1 MMGKKTKYSL
11 VGVCFLSM
19 MILIL
24 SFSGYISNTQ
34 NQEVEQNYDSVTI
47 PMSGE
52 IPALSLNELA
62 DQSEAIVIGTV
73 KEISP
78 SRWNTP
84 DGKRRGKTVDDIG
97 EFDTMYTDISISVE
111 KYLKGSLNKDEVIVR
126 TEGGEDNY
134 TIVTVD
140 YEPSFKEGEKVLVY
154 LRSDTYPFTKDVG
167 QSHYVVT
174 GYSQGKF
181 SLTDDGIALRP
192 YEEPLKQDELV
203 KAIESGNYSEYNTET
218 DNLRRVPE

>member
-24 SFSGYISNTQ
+24 FFSGSISNTQ
-34 NQEVEQNYDSVTI
+34 NQEVEQTYESVAI
-47 PMSGE
+47 PIGGE

-62 DQSEAIVIGTV
+62 DQSEVIAIGTV

-78 SRWNTP
+78 STWNTP
-84 DGKRRGKTVDDIG
+84 DGKRRGKTIKDIG
-97 EFDTMYTDISISVE
+97 ELDTMYTDVSIGVE

-126 TEGGEDNY
+126 IEGGEDNY
-134 TIVTVD
+134 TTVTID

-154 LRSDTYPFTKDVG
+154 LRNDTSPFTKDVG
-167 QSHYVVT
+167 QRHYVVT

-181 SLTDDGIALRP
+181 SLTDDGIAVRP
-192 YEEPLKQDELV
+192 YEEPLKLDQLV
-203 KAIESGNYSEYNTET
+203 NAIESENYSGYNTEV
-218 DNLRRVPE
+218 DDLRRVPE